1 MNFDKFRS
9 IFRKFLEL
17 STLKKFFITY
27 FACWGGFLSTIIVG
41 KFLNSFF
48 TVEKAGAVVDAKF
61 EAISTVVASK
71 VGFNYYSAVFS
82 YFINNYLACISIILA
97 FILVSY
103 LYKKEISSGK
113 STIREYLNSLIIF
126 YLLVIINPL
135 TGILGVDSNF
145 SDLGVVIPHGIFEFA
160 GLAFSIVLG
169 LEYAI
174 YNLPLNETKK
184 YGAPKPTFKKGWIE
198 NNVKFLVKVFGAF
211 ILIGVAAF
219 MEPLDWAIYTYAK
232 NNGMPVL
239 ETIIMVYGNL
249 ISHFLGK
256 II

>member
-1 MNFDKFRS
+1 LNFDKFRS
-9 IFRKFLEL
+9 IFKKFLEL
-17 STLKKFFITY
+17 GTLKKFFITY
-27 FACWGGFLSTIIVG
+27 FACWGGFLSTIVVG

-48 TVEKAGAVVDAKF
+48 TVEKAGAVADAKF

-82 YFINNYLACISIILA
+82 YFINNSLACISIILA

-135 TGILGVDSNF
+135 TGILGVDLNF
-145 SDLGVVIPHGIFEFA
+145 SDLGVLIPHGIFEFA

-174 YNLPLNETKK
+174 YNLPLDETKK
-184 YGAPKPTFKKGWIE
+184 YGAPQFPYSI
-198 NNVKFLVKVFGAF
+198 KFLVKVFGALA
-211 ILIGVAAF
+211 LIGIAAII
-219 MEPLDWAIYTYAK
+219 EPLDWAIYTYAK

-239 ETIIMVYGNL
+239 ETIIIAYGNL

>member
-9 IFRKFLEL
+9 IFKKFLEL
-17 STLKKFFITY
+17 GTLKKFFITY
-27 FACWGGFLSTIIVG
+27 FACWGGFLSTIVVG
-41 KFLNSFF
+41 KFL
-48 TVEKAGAVVDAKF
+48 
-61 EAISTVVASK
+61 SK

-82 YFINNYLACISIILA
+82 YFINNSLACISIILA

-135 TGILGVDSNF
+135 TGILGVDLNF
-145 SDLGVVIPHGIFEFA
+145 SDLGVLIPHGIFEFA

-174 YNLPLNETKK
+174 YNLPLDET
-184 YGAPKPTFKKGWIE
+184 
-198 NNVKFLVKVFGAF
+198 
-211 ILIGVAAF
+211 
-219 MEPLDWAIYTYAK
+219 IYTYAK

-239 ETIIMVYGNL
+239 ETIIMAYGNL